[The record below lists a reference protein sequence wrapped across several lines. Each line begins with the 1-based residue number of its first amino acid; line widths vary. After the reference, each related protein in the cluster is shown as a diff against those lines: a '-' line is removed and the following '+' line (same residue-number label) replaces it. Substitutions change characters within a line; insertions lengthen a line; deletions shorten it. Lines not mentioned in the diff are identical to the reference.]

1 MAVRTIARTK
11 LIRTN
16 FLRDVFIVTLSIG
29 VAVALAR
36 TDAPRYLWQI
46 TEGIA
51 YVAEF
56 LIGLLYISV
65 FTVAPASVVLAE
77 LSRQRPLWEVT
88 LFGGLG
94 AMVGDYVIFYFVR
107 QRVRPNLLQALPRRY
122 AKRLSAQL
130 RSKYLRWLL
139 AIAGALI
146 VASPFPDELG
156 LALMGFSQL
165 RTTWFLCLSF
175 VLNAAGIGVLALI
188 VRQLV

>member
-1 MAVRTIARTK
+1 MS
-11 LIRTN
+11 IRTVARVKWIRSN
-16 FLRDVFIVTLSIG
+16 IIRDVAMVALSLG
-29 VAVALAR
+29 VAIALAR
-36 TDAPRYLWQI
+36 IDAPRSVWQI
-46 TEGIA
+46 TQGISW
-51 YVAEF
+51 VAEF

-107 QRVRPNLLQALPRRY
+107 QRVRTKLLHALPRRY

-139 AIAGALI
+139 PIAGALI

-156 LALMGFSQL
+156 LALMGFSQI
-165 RTTWFLCLSF
+165 RTAWFLALSF
-175 VLNAAGIGVLALI
+175 GLNGAGIYVLALV
-188 VRQLV
+188 VRQLI